1 MKRTPGP
8 CASSCGTKRIPAV
21 SSARCKR
28 SKVST
33 ATRRLSPLPSTR
45 FTVATPTFAR
55 RARSV
60 WLIPSG
66 GADHFSAL
74 MPSPSRLSIR
84 LTRDCMDLIP
94 FEGGC
99 VLIAGAFV
107 PFFLV
112 AISRGPPNGPSKSCA
127 ADLRRACGHF
137 AGDREVL
144 LRFANASTSGA
155 LAIGLASSEFRLLPR
170 NSAVGVSWP
179 LSLLEIYLRRKEG
192 SEDACV
198 QADKY
203 SS

>member
-33 ATRRLSPLPSTR
+33 VTRRLSSLPSTR

-60 WLIPSG
+60 WLIPRGLGRRGSLQR
-66 GADHFSAL
+66 L
-74 MPSPSRLSIR
+74 MPSPSELSIR

-107 PFFLV
+107 PFLLM

-137 AGDREVL
+137 AGDREAL
-144 LRFANASTSGA
+144 LRFANASTSRA
-155 LAIGLASSEFRLLPR
+155 LAIGLASSESPVCCHEIRRL
-170 NSAVGVSWP
+170 A
-179 LSLLEIYLRRKEG
+179 
-192 SEDACV
+192 
-198 QADKY
+198 
-203 SS
+203 